1 MQLDDTSGKAVDT
14 ARPDLVVLLDGE
26 FDQLDA
32 AVLTAL
38 SALRDAGKALTAAI
52 LLDASAPLDLLAD
65 IVDVSLAEFRE
76 GDA

>member
-1 MQLDDTSGKAVDT
+1 M
-14 ARPDLVVLLDGE
+14 LDGE

-65 IVDVSLAEFRE
+65 IVGVSLAEFRE